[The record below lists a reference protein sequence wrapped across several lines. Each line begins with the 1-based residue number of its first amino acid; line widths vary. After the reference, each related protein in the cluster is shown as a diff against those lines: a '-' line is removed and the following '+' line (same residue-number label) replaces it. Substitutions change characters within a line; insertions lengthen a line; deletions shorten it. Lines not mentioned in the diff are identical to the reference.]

1 MADFTP
7 GPWEAGP
14 NPQGLYSNDW
24 VVRPAGEFPHGEWI
38 ADVGAGTTDATR
50 RANARLIA
58 AAPEMYEAL
67 KAIIGFFESGEFVRD
82 TSRDFE
88 QGWHLKML
96 PVVKSIADA
105 QAALKKAEAH

>member
-14 NPQGLYSNDW
+14 NPHGLYSNDW

-38 ADVGAGTTDATR
+38 ADVGAGTTNPIR

-67 KAIIGFFESGEFVRD
+67 KAAKGALQPLAPKFARGCALGHVRD
-82 TSRDFE
+82 
-88 QGWHLKML
+88 
-96 PVVKSIADA
+96 
-105 QAALKKAEAH
+105 ALAKAEAH

>member
-38 ADVGAGTTDATR
+38 ADVGGGTTDPVR
-50 RANARLIA
+50 RANAHLIS
-58 AAPEMYEAL
+58 AAPDMYKVL
-67 KAIIGFFESGEFVRD
+67 KALHNSYFQDSSEAFHETMS
-82 TSRDFE
+82 DFMFTAS
-88 QGWHLKML
+88 QA
-96 PVVKSIADA
+96 IA
-105 QAALKKAEAH
+105 KAEAH